1 MKLDAKHKM
10 SKISQNLLFQTL
22 KVNFR
27 ITEYSESLK
36 EVVKVF
42 DNLLK

>member
-10 SKISQNLLFQTL
+10 NKISQNLLFQTL

-27 ITEYSESLK
+27 IKYSEILK
-36 EVVKVF
+36 EALKVF